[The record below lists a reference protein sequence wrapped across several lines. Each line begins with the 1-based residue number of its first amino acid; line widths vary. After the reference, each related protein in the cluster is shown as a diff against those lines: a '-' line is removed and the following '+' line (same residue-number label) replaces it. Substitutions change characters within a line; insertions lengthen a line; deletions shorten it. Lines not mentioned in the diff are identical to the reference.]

1 MTNVTRWSSRLLI
14 TFGDPFKLISMNFYL
29 ILKRFS
35 LVILF
40 SFLLTTTV
48 DAQEHSVARQW
59 NEQLLE
65 AIRNDF
71 ARPVVHARNLYH
83 ISAGMYDAWAMIN
96 AEGSTALMAT
106 EQNGY
111 FLPIEF
117 WNLPDYGDKVAASE
131 EAMSY
136 VAYRLLLHRF
146 VNAPGLEGITERADL
161 LMAELGYDVN
171 YTGVDYLGGTPADLG
186 NYIASQIIAYGLQDG
201 SNEAGDYANLTYP
214 DPVNPPLQFTSAF
227 SIFQHSRPS
236 RWSSLQFPGTVI
248 DQSGN
253 VLGNAVLP
261 FLGAEWGE
269 VVPFSLRAED
279 RTENDPN
286 LHYGNAPVY
295 HDPGPPPVFEFNDFE
310 QDQLDQ
316 FRWGF
321 EVVLK
326 WSAHLDP
333 SDGVMW
339 DISPGALGNFQGE
352 YPTDFEDYPNFY
364 REREGGTFGANGHD
378 LNPATGAPY
387 EPNIVPRG
395 DYARVLAEFWA
406 DGPESETPP
415 GHWFVIMN
423 NTMDHPDFERKFA
436 GEGEE
441 LTKLEYDLKAYLTLG
456 GAMHDA
462 AITAWSIKGAYD
474 YVRPIGAIR
483 NLARNG
489 QSSDPGLP
497 RYNQF
502 GLKLDPGFIEELGD
516 VSELENNPV
525 LAQVRVK
532 SWIGPDAIDDPETDV
547 AGVGWINPLLWM
559 PYQRGTFVTPNFA
572 GYVSGHSTY
581 SAAAASVLEELTG
594 SPYFPGGMA
603 EYVCEANEF
612 LVFEEGPSVDVRLQW
627 ATYRDAS
634 DQTSLSRI
642 WGGIHPPADDIPGR
656 IAGIEL
662 GEEAFAHARDI
673 FNGSLN
679 NTSVPRQVD
688 RVKIIPNP
696 VAAGNDIMVEIPF
709 TGVERELV
717 IYDAVGREVYR
728 FTTSSVARIPA
739 TNLQAG
745 LYLIRSVDGAVAGKV
760 VVQ

>member
-1 MTNVTRWSSRLLI
+1 
-14 TFGDPFKLISMNFYL
+14 MNLPNTLQRFAFFAF
-29 ILKRFS
+29 FS
-35 LVILF
+35 L
-40 SFLLTTTV
+40 LLCTSV
-48 DAQEHSVARQW
+48 RAQEHSVAREW

-83 ISAGMYDAWAMIN
+83 ISAGMYDAWALIN
-96 AEGSTALMAT
+96 GEGATALMAT
-106 EQNGY
+106 EQDG
-111 FLPIEF
+111 FSLSIDF
-117 WNLPDYGDKVAASE
+117 WNLPEYPDKVAASE

-136 VAYRLLLHRF
+136 VAYRLLLHRYDL
-146 VNAPGLEGITERADL
+146 APGVEGITQRANQ
-161 LMAELGYDVN
+161 LMADLGYDIN
-171 YTGVDYLGGTPADLG
+171 YTGIDYRGGTAADLG
-186 NYIASQIIAYGLQDG
+186 NYIADRIIAFGLQDG
-201 SNEAGDYANLTYP
+201 SNEEGDYENLTYP

-227 SIFQHSRPS
+227 SIFQHTFPS
-236 RWSSLQFPGTVI
+236 RWSTLQFPGTVI

-253 VLGNAVLP
+253 VLGNAILP

-269 VVPFSLRAED
+269 VVPFSLRDED
-279 RTENDPN
+279 RTENDPD

-295 HDPGPPPVFEFNDFE
+295 HDPGPPPTFEFNDFE
-310 QDQLDQ
+310 QEKLDQ

-321 EVVLK
+321 EMVLK
-326 WSAHLDP
+326 WSSHLDP

-339 DISPGALGNFQGE
+339 DISPGALGNFQGD
-352 YPTDFEDYPNFY
+352 YPTDFADYAAFY
-364 REREGGTFGANGHD
+364 RERDGGTFGADGHAV
-378 LNPATGAPY
+378 NPVTGEPYAP
-387 EPNIVPRG
+387 NVVPRG
-395 DYARVLAEFWA
+395 DYTRVLAEFWA

-423 NTMDHPDFERKFA
+423 DVMDHPDFERRFE
-436 GEGEE
+436 GQGEE
-441 LTKLEYDLKAYLTLG
+441 LSALEYDLKAYLTLG

-483 NLARNG
+483 NMARNG
-489 QSSDPGLP
+489 QASDPNLP

-516 VSELENNPV
+516 PSELENNSI

-532 SWIGPDAIDDPETDV
+532 SWIGPDAINDPETDV
-547 AGVGWINPLLWM
+547 AGVGWINPMLWM

-581 SAAAASVLEELTG
+581 SAAATSVLEALTG

-603 EYVCEANEF
+603 EYVATANEF
-612 LVFEEGPSVDVRLQW
+612 LVFEDGPSVDVHLQW

-656 IAGIEL
+656 IAGIAL
-662 GEEAFAHARDI
+662 GEEAFSYAKEI
-673 FNGSLN
+673 FNGNLN
-679 NTSVPRQVD
+679 STTPPAEPVA
-688 RVKIIPNP
+688 VKVIPNP
-696 VAAGNDIMVEIPF
+696 VTAGQEVLVEIPF
-709 TGVERELV
+709 SSEQRELV
-717 IYDAVGREVYR
+717 VYDALGREVHR
-728 FTTSSVARIPA
+728 VRTSSVARIPT
-739 TNLQAG
+739 TNLSTG
-745 LYLIRSVDGAVAGKV
+745 LYLIRSVDGSVGGKV
-760 VVQ
+760 IVQ

>member
-1 MTNVTRWSSRLLI
+1 MI
-14 TFGDPFKLISMNFYL
+14 
-29 ILKRFS
+29 FS
-35 LVILF
+35 LYAKRSVLLLLF
-40 SFLLTTTV
+40 CTLLCTSV
-48 DAQEHSVARQW
+48 RAQERSVPRQW

-83 ISAGMYDAWAMIN
+83 ISAAMYDVWSLIN
-96 AEGSTALMAT
+96 EEGTTALMAT
-106 EQNGY
+106 EQNG
-111 FLPIEF
+111 FELPIEY
-117 WNLPDYGDKVAASE
+117 WNLPRYEDPTAAAE

-136 VAYRLLLHRF
+136 AAYRILLHRY
-146 VNAPGLEGITERADL
+146 VNAPGLEGITERANT
-161 LMAELGYDVN
+161 LMADLGYDIS
-171 YTGVDYLGGTPADLG
+171 YTGMDYLGGTPADLG
-186 NYIASQIIAYGLQDG
+186 NYIADRIIAFGQQDG
-201 SNEAGDYANLTYP
+201 SNELGDYENPTYP
-214 DPVNPPLQFTSAF
+214 DPVNPALQFTSAF
-227 SIFQHSRPS
+227 SIFSHTQPS

-253 VLGNAVLP
+253 ILGNAILP

-269 VVPFSLRAED
+269 VVPFSLREED
-279 RTENDPN
+279 RTENDPD

-310 QDQLDQ
+310 QEQLDQ

-321 EVVLK
+321 EMVLK

-333 SDGVMW
+333 NDGVMW
-339 DISPGALGNFQGE
+339 DISPGALGNFQGD
-352 YPTDFEDYPNFY
+352 YPTDFADYDEFY
-364 REREGGTFGANGHD
+364 KEHEGGTFGADGHD
-378 LNPATGAPY
+378 ENPATGQPYAP
-387 EPNIVPRG
+387 NVVPRG

-423 NTMDHPDFERKFA
+423 NVMDHPDFERKFA
-436 GEGEE
+436 GQGDE
-441 LTKLEYDLKAYLTLG
+441 LSALEYDAKAYLTLG

-483 NLARNG
+483 NMARNG
-489 QSSDPGLP
+489 QASDPNLP

-502 GLKLDPGFIEELGD
+502 GLKYDPGFIEELGD
-516 VSELENNPV
+516 PAELENNPI

-532 SWIGPDAIDDPETDV
+532 SWIGPDAIDDPDTDV
-547 AGVGWINPLLWM
+547 AGVGWINPMLWM
-559 PYQRGTFVTPNFA
+559 PYQRATFVTPNFA

-581 SAAAASVLEELTG
+581 SAAAASVLEALTG
-594 SPYFPGGMA
+594 TPYFPGGMA

-612 LVFEEGPSVDVRLQW
+612 LVFEEGPSVDVHLQW

-662 GEEAFAHARDI
+662 GEQAFAHAETI
-673 FNGSLN
+673 FNSSLSS
-679 NTSVPRQVD
+679 TAPEVESVA
-688 RVKIIPNP
+688 VKVIPNP
-696 VAAGNDIMVEIPF
+696 VSSGMDVLIEIPF
-709 TGVERELV
+709 TGDQRELV
-717 IYDAVGREVYR
+717 MYDATGREVHR
-728 FTTSSVARIPA
+728 ARTSSVARMP
-739 TNLQAG
+739 TGNLQAG
-745 LYLIRSVDGAVAGKV
+745 LYLVRSVDGAVSGKII
-760 VVQ
+760 VQ